1 MDARAWSKAQPTMVV
16 LGKITVNDVKESKEL
31 WAVVQ
36 GCLARSKNYSRWSKF
51 EENPTV
57 ALPPFPC
64 VRRVTYYLRPSSARR
79 DRGCCM
85 QSGKGHVEIDKIPES
100 AIKHLMGND
109 REITNNIE
117 ETHAVLTFL
126 QLKRDSWQKNVAW
139 SSDAAWHPDKG
150 LLSYTFP

>member
-1 MDARAWSKAQPTMVV
+1 MVV

-36 GCLARSKNYSRWSKF
+36 GCLVRSKNYSRWSKF
-51 EENPTV
+51 EKNPTV

-100 AIKHLMGND
+100 AIKHLMGNA
-109 REITNNIE
+109 REITNNME
-117 ETHAVLTFL
+117 ESHAVLTFL
-126 QLKRDSWQKNVAW
+126 QLCESSSTRRLKVENGITNVASA
-139 SSDAAWHPDKG
+139 SSANA
-150 LLSYTFP
+150 SRS